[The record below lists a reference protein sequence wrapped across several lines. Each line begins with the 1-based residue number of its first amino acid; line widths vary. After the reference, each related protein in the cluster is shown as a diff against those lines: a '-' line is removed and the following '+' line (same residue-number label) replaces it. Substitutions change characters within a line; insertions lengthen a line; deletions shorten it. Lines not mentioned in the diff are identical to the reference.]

1 MEPST
6 ENEMNEV
13 EATLSEVI
21 AKSLA
26 SLKEQYLPVYEVL
39 SGKIEDGF
47 FEKPQSKSAIN
58 ALADSVLEAILSQEG
73 EDAR

>member
-6 ENEMNEV
+6 ENEIDEV

-47 FEKPQSKSAIN
+47 FEKPQPKGAIN
-58 ALADSVLEAILSQEG
+58 VLADSILEAILSQGG